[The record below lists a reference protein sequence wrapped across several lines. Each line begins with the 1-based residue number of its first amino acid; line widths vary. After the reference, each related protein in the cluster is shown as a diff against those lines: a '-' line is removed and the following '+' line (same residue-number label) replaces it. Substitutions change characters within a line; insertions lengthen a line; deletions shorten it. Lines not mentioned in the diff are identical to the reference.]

1 MAPGYC
7 PLNYLAREPEDQTT
21 RRHAAVSRKGLS
33 FSHIHTHTENVMGTK
48 NIAISDEAYQRLR
61 SLKKPG
67 ESFTELIERMTRQK
81 GILDLAGVLTPREGR
96 SMKEII
102 GRMREQSSDR
112 ILRVAKRIEGT

>member
-1 MAPGYC
+1 
-7 PLNYLAREPEDQTT
+7 
-21 RRHAAVSRKGLS
+21 
-33 FSHIHTHTENVMGTK
+33 MGTK